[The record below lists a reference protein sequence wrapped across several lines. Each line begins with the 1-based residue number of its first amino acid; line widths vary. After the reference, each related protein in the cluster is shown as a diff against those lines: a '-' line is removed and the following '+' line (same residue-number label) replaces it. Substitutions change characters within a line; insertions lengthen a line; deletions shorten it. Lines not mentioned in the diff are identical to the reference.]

1 MRVLVTGGTGFVGA
15 HTVKALV
22 DAGHEVRLL
31 VRSAARIDENVKP
44 LGVESVDYAIGDMT
58 DAAAVDTAMDD
69 CDAVV
74 HAAAVVALD
83 RKRADEVLRANPEG
97 ARVVLGTAVERNLDP
112 IIYVSSVSA
121 LFSPGATI
129 VHADL
134 PPAQPTGAYGRSK
147 AEAEAYARGLQAD
160 GAPVVITYP
169 SGVLGPPAGSAAGEM
184 SDSFVSHLK
193 SGVMPLRDATTSII
207 DVRDVAAIH
216 AAALQPGRGPRR
228 YMLGG
233 HYLTM
238 VNLAA
243 LLAQVTGRRF
253 PVIPIPPSVF
263 TTLGS
268 AVDALMRVVPFD
280 SIFTSESMTMLTK
293 WVPTQDN
300 WQELGVELRAPVDTI
315 AETIRGLIAAGR
327 VSAKQAGKLASS
339 SS

>member
-121 LFSPGATI
+121 LFTVRRSFAVPPTI
-129 VHADL
+129 L
-134 PPAQPTGAYGRSK
+134 GC
-147 AEAEAYARGLQAD
+147 
-160 GAPVVITYP
+160 P
-169 SGVLGPPAGSAAGEM
+169 SS
-184 SDSFVSHLK
+184 
-193 SGVMPLRDATTSII
+193 
-207 DVRDVAAIH
+207 
-216 AAALQPGRGPRR
+216 
-228 YMLGG
+228 
-233 HYLTM
+233 
-238 VNLAA
+238 
-243 LLAQVTGRRF
+243 
-253 PVIPIPPSVF
+253 
-263 TTLGS
+263 
-268 AVDALMRVVPFD
+268 
-280 SIFTSESMTMLTK
+280 
-293 WVPTQDN
+293 
-300 WQELGVELRAPVDTI
+300 
-315 AETIRGLIAAGR
+315 
-327 VSAKQAGKLASS
+327 
-339 SS
+339 